1 MNPWDYGIIVVED
14 EASEVL
20 LLKRAF
26 QQAGLK
32 NPLQVFRD
40 GQEVIDYLSQRGVG
54 VGGPAT
60 DAPPGLMLLDLK
72 MPRKT
77 GFEVLEWLRHQPR
90 LKRLV
95 VVVMSNSLH
104 LADISRAYELGCNS
118 YLSKPANLDQF
129 VEMAR
134 LINSYWLLLN
144 VRPDL

>member
-1 MNPWDYGIIVVED
+1 MHISSW
-14 EASEVL
+14 ASYL
-20 LLKRAF
+20 S

-32 NPLQVFRD
+32 NPLQIFRD
-40 GQEVIDYLSQRGVG
+40 GQEVIDYLSQRGAG

-95 VVVMSNSLH
+95 VVVMSNV
-104 LADISRAYELGCNS
+104 D
-118 YLSKPANLDQF
+118 
-129 VEMAR
+129 
-134 LINSYWLLLN
+134 
-144 VRPDL
+144 PDAAEHDGVIAPSTMSVAVAV